1 MIFMVIQKIRRES
14 SLLFDYRCKR
24 LMRKTNLTGI
34 ALLVKYPKIFV
45 LPHSPLAGVFGIL
58 KIFFNANLRIISHK
72 ASISNPTIERSTHHD
87 NAHPELRHLNRE
99 DFIRYPEGVSGLGEA
114 NISQNNGVRLGQN
127 YS

>member
-34 ALLVKYPKIFV
+34 ALLAKYPKIFV

-72 ASISNPTIERSTHHD
+72 ASILNLTIERSPQLD
-87 NAHPELRHLNRE
+87 NTYPEL
-99 DFIRYPEGVSGLGEA
+99 
-114 NISQNNGVRLGQN
+114 
-127 YS
+127 